1 MENYNQFNP
10 QGGVVQNTTVL
21 TYDLLSLSLPPTA
34 MRGTVV
40 QHHIHNQFRLSGWA
54 EDNSRPEPSQGN
66 NEVSNMQWTV
76 KEIIQNNNNEFLE
89 I

>member
-1 MENYNQFNP
+1 
-10 QGGVVQNTTVL
+10 
-21 TYDLLSLSLPPTA
+21 

-66 NEVSNMQWTV
+66 NEVSNMQWIV